1 MKTSPFKWLFLS
13 FLISVA
19 VQNVSAQLSDLHYLP
34 PLKQGRNNQAIREQ
48 SIYLSTPETAAFNVE
63 IYRGISATPL
73 TTITLSNASPQEYA
87 LSNGDNEI
95 TLVSNNNTGVILSN
109 SGLRLVAPGGERFY
123 VNYRGRSNSQA
134 ASLTSKG
141 RQAMGTEFRWG
152 GRPNWTSH
160 NTSSN
165 TLGIMATQDNTTF
178 TLSGYNP
185 ACEFRLQGNA
195 GGLTDDTY
203 TFTLDA
209 NESFVFEA
217 YNTQVSANNDGWLG
231 ARLISNN
238 PIVISNGGLNMGVS
252 ATSNSRDAGMDQPV
266 PIDNL
271 GKEYVFVRGNGN
283 SQTETPVI
291 VATQN
296 NTQIFVNG
304 SVTALATIN
313 DGEYFVIPE
322 SNYSLSSAGGN
333 MYVTTSKDAYAYQSM
348 AGSTSIVS
356 VGLNFVAPMN
366 CLIPDNVNHIPDITD
381 AAGVSM
387 TGGITII
394 ASTST
399 PDSNIVVTD
408 GSGTVTKPA
417 AETISGTTDWKTFY
431 IPNLTGNV
439 SVQST
444 GPVAVG
450 FVGVNGVRGIAGY
463 FSGFDVAPNV
473 NLQITGNTCLPG
485 AQLEVIGE
493 VFDSYQWYGDGALI
507 PGATSTTYTA
517 TVAGDYFVRVAKG
530 PCTYDSNNLQV
541 YYCDPD
547 VELQKRADASEYD
560 EGDTITYTI
569 SVTNWAEDP
578 ATNLVVTDNLPA
590 GLTVQS
596 ATPTSGTYNSP
607 NWTVGS
613 LSSGQME
620 SMTIVASI
628 DDITS
633 VNAVGT
639 LVNIASNNQDQSDT
653 NITRDSP
660 SVYVLVHNDSDND
673 GVRDQVDVDDD
684 NDGIYD
690 TVECTIGEINLATA
704 GTATS
709 SSTYP
714 GGDASKA
721 IDGDTNGAWSNGS
734 VAHTQASSANEW
746 ITVDLGSLQYVDE
759 IRVWNRTDCC
769 SDRLSNAYVF
779 ASSTPFLSSTDLQD
793 SFDMA
798 SFAYQLGNTTGVT
811 QENIRVSQSIR
822 YIRLQLSGDN
832 VSAAFINIG
841 EIEAIQYDYCDTD
854 NDTIPDHLD
863 TDSDADGCPD
873 SIEAYADLN
882 ADGGD
887 GPAYGTGSPPTV
899 NGDGSVSAAA
909 YPTPA
914 DGGTNGIPDYQE
926 NGPVPSISAQPADQT
941 TLIPNDASIGLT
953 ATDASQFQWQV
964 STDGGSNFNNISD
977 GTDYNGTQSPTLIVL
992 NPNLNMDGYLY
1003 RVVLTNNNWLCG
1015 SINSSPAELDVRL
1028 GTIIT
1033 NRRVTIRV
1041 RPE

>member
-1 MKTSPFKWLFLS
+1 MMKSLSKLLFVAS
-13 FLISVA
+13 LILGS
-19 VQNVSAQLSDLHYLP
+19 SGSLHAQLSDLHYLP
-34 PLKQGRNNQAIREQ
+34 PMKQGRNNQAIREQ
-48 SIYLSTPETAAFNVE
+48 ALYLSTPETTAFSVE
-63 IYRGISATPL
+63 IYRGTSATPL
-73 TTITLSNASPQEYA
+73 TTITLSNAAPVEYT
-87 LSNGDNEI
+87 LGNGDNGI
-95 TLVSNNNTGVILSN
+95 TLVSNNDTGVILTN

-123 VNYRGRSNSQA
+123 VNYRGRSSSQA

-160 NTSSN
+160 NTASN
-165 TLGIMATQDNTTF
+165 TLGIMATADNTTF

-195 GGLTDDTY
+195 GGLTADSY

-209 NESFVFEA
+209 NETFVFEA

-231 ARLISNN
+231 ARLVSDQ

-304 SVTALATIN
+304 SGTAIATIN

-322 SNYSLSSAGGN
+322 SNYSVSAAGGN

-366 CLIPDNVNHIPDITD
+366 CLIPDNVNHIPDIRD
-381 AAGVSM
+381 AAGVTM

-394 ASTST
+394 ASAST
-399 PDSNIVVTD
+399 PDTNIVVTD
-408 GSGTVTKPA
+408 GNGTVTKPA
-417 AETISGTTDWKTFY
+417 SAAITGTTDWKTFY

-450 FVGVNGVRGIAGY
+450 FLGVNGVRGIAGY

-493 VFDSYQWYGDGALI
+493 VFDSYQWYGDGNLI
-507 PGATSTTYTA
+507 PGATNTTYTA

-530 PCTYDSNNLQV
+530 PCFYDSNNLQV

-547 VELQKRADASEYD
+547 VELNKTADASEYD

-578 ATNLVVTDNLPA
+578 ATNLVITDNLPP
-590 GLTVQS
+590 GITLQS
-596 ATPTSGTYNSP
+596 GTPTAGTYTSP
-607 NWTVGS
+607 TWTIGT
-613 LSSGQME
+613 LISGQME
-620 SMTIVASI
+620 SLTLVATI

-633 VNAVGT
+633 VNAIGT
-639 LVNIASNNQDQSDT
+639 LVNIASNSQDQSDT

-660 SVYVLVHNDSDND
+660 SVYVVVHNDSDND
-673 GVRDQVDVDDD
+673 GVRDQTDVDDD

-690 TVECTIGEINLATA
+690 TVECTIGETNLALA
-704 GTATS
+704 GSATS

-714 GGDASKA
+714 GGDASKV
-721 IDGDTNGAWSNGS
+721 IDGDTNGVWAGGS
-734 VAHTQASSANEW
+734 VAHTQNTTANEW
-746 ITVDLGSLQYVDE
+746 ITVDLGSVQYVDE
-759 IRVWNRTDCC
+759 IRIWNRTDCC
-769 SDRLSNAYVF
+769 SDRLSNAYIF
-779 ASSTPFLSSTDLQD
+779 ASSTAFPSGTSLQD
-793 SFDMA
+793 SFDNA
-798 SFAYQLGNTTGVT
+798 NFAYQLGNTSGVT
-811 QENIRVSQSIR
+811 ENNFQVSQSIR

-832 VSAAFINIG
+832 VGSGHINIA
-841 EIEAIQYDYCDTD
+841 EIQAIRYDYCDTD
-854 NDTIPDHLD
+854 SDNIPDHLD
-863 TDSDADGCPD
+863 TDADADGCPD
-873 SIEAYADLN
+873 AIEAYADLN

-887 GPAYGTGSPPTV
+887 GPEYGTGSPPAI
-899 NGDGSVSAAA
+899 NGDGSVSGAA
-909 YPTPA
+909 YSTPA
-914 DGGTNGIPDYQE
+914 DGGTNGTPDFQE
-926 NGPVPSISAQPADQT
+926 NGPVPNISTQPADEM
-941 TLIPNDASIGLT
+941 TLIPNNGSIDIVSSNT
-953 ATDASQFQWQV
+953 NTYQWQI
-964 STDGGSNFNNISD
+964 STDGGTNYTDIVD
-977 GTDYNGTQSPTLIVL
+977 GTDYSGTQTANLTVL
-992 NPNLNMDGYLY
+992 NPSLEMDGYLY
-1003 RVVLTNNNWLCG
+1003 RAILQNDNWICG
-1015 SINSSPAELDVRL
+1015 SVTSSPAELDVRL

-1041 RPE
+1041 NPN

>member
-1 MKTSPFKWLFLS
+1 MKTSTLKWFFLS
-13 FLISVA
+13 ILISAA

-34 PLKQGRNNQAIREQ
+34 PLKQGRNNQAIQQQ
-48 SIYLSTPETAAFNVE
+48 SIYLSTPETTAFNVE
-63 IYRGISATPL
+63 IYRGTSATPL
-73 TTITLSNASPQEYA
+73 TTIALSNASPQEYA

-95 TLVSNNNTGVILSN
+95 TLVSNNNTGVVLSN
-109 SGLRLVAPGGERFY
+109 SGLRLVAPGGEKFY
-123 VNYRGRSNSQA
+123 VNYRGRSGSQA

-160 NTSSN
+160 NTASN

-231 ARLISNN
+231 ARLVSNH
-238 PIVISNGGLNMGVS
+238 PIVISNGGLNVGVS

-304 SVTALATIN
+304 SATALATIN

-322 SNYSLSSAGGN
+322 SNYSQSSAGGN

-399 PDSNIVVTD
+399 PDSNIVVID

-417 AETISGTTDWKTFY
+417 SETITGTTDWKTFY

-450 FVGVNGVRGIAGY
+450 FIGVNGVRGIAGY

-485 AQLEVIGE
+485 AQLEVVGE
-493 VFDSYQWYGDGALI
+493 VFDSYQWYGDGTLI
-507 PGATSTTYTA
+507 PGATSTSYTA
-517 TVAGDYFVRVAKG
+517 TVAGDYYVRVAKG

-547 VELQKRADASEYD
+547 VELQKTTDASEYN

-578 ATNLVVTDNLPA
+578 ATNLVVTDHLPA
-590 GLTVQS
+590 GLTLQS
-596 ATPTSGTYNSP
+596 AAPSAGTYSSP

-620 SMTIVASI
+620 SMTIVATI

-734 VAHTQASSANEW
+734 IAHTQGSTANEW
-746 ITVDLGSLQYVDE
+746 ITIDLGSLQYVDE
-759 IRVWNRTDCC
+759 IRIWNRTDCC
-769 SDRLSNAYVF
+769 SDRLSNSYVF
-779 ASSTPFLSSTDLQD
+779 ASSIPFQNTTDLQD
-793 SFDMA
+793 SFDTA
-798 SFAYQLGNTTGVT
+798 SFAYQLGNTSGVT

-832 VSAAFINIG
+832 VSGGIINIG
-841 EIEAIQYDYCDTD
+841 EIEAIQYDYCDAD
-854 NDTIPDHLD
+854 NDNVPDHLD
-863 TDSDADGCPD
+863 TDSDADGCSD
-873 SIEAYADLN
+873 AIEAYADLN

-887 GPAYGTGSPPTV
+887 GSEFGTGTPPAV
-899 NGDGSVSAAA
+899 NGDGSVIGAT

-914 DGGTNGIPDYQE
+914 DGGTNGVRDFQE
-926 NGPVPSISAQPADQT
+926 NGPVPIISAQPADQT

-964 STDGGSNFNNISD
+964 STDGGSNFNSISD
-977 GTDYNGTQSPTLIVL
+977 GTDYNGTQSPTLMVL

-1003 RVVLTNNNWLCG
+1003 RVVLTNDNWLCG
-1015 SINSSPAELDVRL
+1015 SITSSSAELDVRV

>member
-1 MKTSPFKWLFLS
+1 MQKTLGKMLLICLICGS
-13 FLISVA
+13 FQQ
-19 VQNVSAQLSDLHYLP
+19 VQAQLSDLHYLP
-34 PLKQGRNNQAIREQ
+34 PMKQGSNNSAIREQ
-48 SIYLSTPETAAFNVE
+48 ALYLSTPETTAFNVE
-63 IYRGISATPL
+63 IYRGTSATPL
-73 TTITLSNASPQEYA
+73 ATVSLSNATPVEYSLA
-87 LSNGDNEI
+87 NGDNDI
-95 TLVSNNNTGVILSN
+95 TLVTNNNTGVVLTN
-109 SGLRLVAPGGERFY
+109 SGLRLVAPGGQSFY
-123 VNYRGRSNSQA
+123 VNYRGRSSSQA

-160 NTSSN
+160 NTASN
-165 TLGIMATQDNTTF
+165 TLGIMATVDNTTF

-185 ACEFRLQGNA
+185 ACEFRLQSDRD
-195 GGLTDDTY
+195 GLTDDSY

-209 NESFVFEA
+209 NETFVFEA
-217 YNTQVSANNDGWLG
+217 YNTEVAANNDGWLG
-231 ARLISNN
+231 ARLVSDQ
-238 PIVISNGGLNMGVS
+238 PIVISNGGLNMGAS

-283 SQTETPVI
+283 STTETPII

-304 SVTALATIN
+304 SATAIATIN
-313 DGEYFVIPE
+313 DGEYFIVPE
-322 SNYSLSSAGGN
+322 SNYSQSAAGGN

-348 AGSTSIVS
+348 AGSTSLVS
-356 VGLNFVAPMN
+356 IGLNFVAPMN
-366 CLIPDNVNHIPDITD
+366 CLIPDNVNHIPDIQD
-381 AAGVSM
+381 AAGVTM

-399 PDSNIVVTD
+399 PDANIVVTD

-417 AETISGTTDWKTFY
+417 AEAITGTTDWKTFY

-493 VFDSYQWYGDGALI
+493 VFDSYQWYGDGNLI

-547 VELQKRADASEYD
+547 VEVNKTADASEYD

-590 GLTVQS
+590 GVTLQS
-596 ATPTSGTYNSP
+596 ATPSAGSYTAP

-620 SMTIVASI
+620 SITIVATI
-628 DDITS
+628 NDITS
-633 VNAVGT
+633 VNAIGT
-639 LVNIASNNQDQSDT
+639 LVNIAFNTQDQTDT
-653 NITRDSP
+653 NITLDSP
-660 SVYVLVHNDSDND
+660 SVMVLVHNDSDND
-673 GVRDQVDVDDD
+673 GTRDQTDVDDD

-690 TVECTIGEINLATA
+690 TVECTIGETNLALTS
-704 GTATS
+704 TATS

-714 GGDASKA
+714 GGDASNA

-734 VAHTQASSANEW
+734 VAHTLNTSSNEW
-746 ITVDLGSLQYVDE
+746 ITLDLGSPQYVDE

-769 SDRLSNAYVF
+769 SERLSNAYIF
-779 ASSTPFLSSTDLQD
+779 ASSAPFPNTTDLQD
-793 SFDMA
+793 SFDTA
-798 SFAYQLGNTTGVT
+798 TYANQLGNTSGVT
-811 QENIRVSQSIR
+811 ENNMQVSQNIR
-822 YIRLQLSGDN
+822 YIRLQLSGNN
-832 VSAAFINIG
+832 VGSGYINIA
-841 EIEAIQYDYCDTD
+841 EIQAIQYVYCDTD
-854 NDTIPDHLD
+854 TDTIPDHLD

-873 SIEAYADLN
+873 AVEAYADLN

-887 GPAYGTGSPPTV
+887 GLEFGTGAPPAT
-899 NGDGSVSAAA
+899 NADGSVSAAT

-914 DGGTNGIPDYQE
+914 DTGTNGTPDFQE
-926 NGPVPSISAQPADQT
+926 NGPVPSVSVQPTDEM
-941 TLIPNDASIGLT
+941 TLIPKNGSMSVT
-953 ATDASQFQWQV
+953 ATQTSQYQWQV
-964 STDGGSNFNNISD
+964 STDGGGNYNNIVDSSSYS
-977 GTDYNGTQSPTLIVL
+977 GTATATLTVL
-992 NPNLNMDGYLY
+992 NPDLQMDGYLY
-1003 RVVLTNNNWLCG
+1003 RVVLTNDNWLCG
-1015 SINSSPAELDVRL
+1015 SVMSSPAELDVRL

-1033 NRRVTIRV
+1033 NRRVTFRIS
-1041 RPE
+1041 PN

>member
-1 MKTSPFKWLFLS
+1 MLKTLGKLLLLILICGS
-13 FLISVA
+13 FQQL
-19 VQNVSAQLSDLHYLP
+19 QAQLSDLHYLP

-48 SIYLSTPETAAFNVE
+48 SLYLSTPETTAFNVE
-63 IYRGISATPL
+63 IYRGTSATPL
-73 TTITLSNASPQEYA
+73 TTVSLSNATPVEYTLA
-87 LSNGDNEI
+87 NGDNNI
-95 TLVSNNNTGVILSN
+95 TLVDDNSTGLVLTN
-109 SGLRLVAPGGERFY
+109 SGLRLVAPGGQSFY

-160 NTSSN
+160 NTASN
-165 TLGIMATQDNTTF
+165 TLGIMATVDNTTF

-185 ACEFRLQGNA
+185 ACEFRLQSDRD
-195 GGLTDDTY
+195 GLTDDSY

-209 NESFVFEA
+209 NETFVFEA
-217 YNTQVSANNDGWLG
+217 YNTEVAANNDGWLG
-231 ARLISNN
+231 ARLVSDQ
-238 PIVISNGGLNMGVS
+238 PIVISNGGLNMGAS

-283 SQTETPVI
+283 STTETPII

-304 SVTALATIN
+304 SATAIATIN
-313 DGEYFVIPE
+313 DGEYFVVPE
-322 SNYSLSSAGGN
+322 SNYSQSAAGGN

-356 VGLNFVAPMN
+356 IGLNFVAPMN
-366 CLIPDNVNHIPDITD
+366 CLIPDNVNHIPDIQD
-381 AAGVSM
+381 AAGVTM

-399 PDSNIVVTD
+399 PDANIVVTD
-408 GSGTVTKPA
+408 GTGTITKPA
-417 AETISGTTDWKTFY
+417 SQAITGTADWKTFY

-485 AQLEVIGE
+485 AQLEVVGE
-493 VFDSYQWYGDGALI
+493 VFDSYQWYGDGNLI
-507 PGATSTTYTA
+507 PGATATTYTA

-547 VELQKRADASEYD
+547 VEVHKTADASEYD

-578 ATNLVVTDNLPA
+578 ATNLVITDNLPT
-590 GLTVQS
+590 GISLQS
-596 ATPTSGTYNSP
+596 ATPTAGSYSAP

-613 LSSGQME
+613 LISGQME
-620 SMTIVASI
+620 SITLVATI
-628 DDITS
+628 DDITT
-633 VNAVGT
+633 VNAIGT
-639 LVNIASNNQDQSDT
+639 LVNIASNTQDQTDT
-653 NITRDSP
+653 NITLDSP
-660 SVYVLVHNDSDND
+660 SVMVLVHNDSDND
-673 GVRDQVDVDDD
+673 GTRDQTDVDDD

-690 TVECTIGEINLATA
+690 TEECTVGESNLAL
-704 GTATS
+704 TATAS
-709 SSTYP
+709 ASSTYP

-734 VAHTQASSANEW
+734 VAHTLNSTANEW
-746 ITVDLGSLQYVDE
+746 ITIDLGSPQYVDE
-759 IRVWNRTDCC
+759 IRIWNRTDCC
-769 SDRLSNAYVF
+769 SERLSNAYVF
-779 ASSTPFLSSTDLQD
+779 ASTTPFPNTTNLQD
-793 SFDMA
+793 SFDNA
-798 SFAYQLGNTTGVT
+798 TYANQLGNTSGVT
-811 QENIRVSQSIR
+811 QNPMQVSQTIR

-832 VSAAFINIG
+832 TGSGHINIG
-841 EIEAIQYDYCDTD
+841 EIQAIQYIYCDTD
-854 NDTIPDHLD
+854 TDAIPDHLD
-863 TDSDADGCPD
+863 SDSDADGCPD

-887 GPAYGTGSPPTV
+887 GPEYGTGLPPAT
-899 NGDGSVSAAA
+899 NADGSVTAAT
-909 YPTPA
+909 YSTPA
-914 DGGTNGIPDYQE
+914 DAGSNGTPDFQE
-926 NGPVPSISAQPADQT
+926 NGPSPSISVQPADEM
-941 TLIPNDASIGLT
+941 TLIPANGTMGVT
-953 ATDASQFQWQV
+953 ATQTSQYQWQV
-964 STDGGSNFNNISD
+964 STDGGSNYSSIAD
-977 GTDYNGTQSPTLIVL
+977 GSMYSGATSATLTVL
-992 NPNLNMDGYLY
+992 NPDLSMDGYLY
-1003 RVVLTNNNWLCG
+1003 RVILTNDNWICG
-1015 SINSSPAELDVRL
+1015 TLISSAAELDVRL
-1028 GTIIT
+1028 GTIVT
-1033 NRRVTIRV
+1033 NRRVSFRIN
-1041 RPE
+1041 PN